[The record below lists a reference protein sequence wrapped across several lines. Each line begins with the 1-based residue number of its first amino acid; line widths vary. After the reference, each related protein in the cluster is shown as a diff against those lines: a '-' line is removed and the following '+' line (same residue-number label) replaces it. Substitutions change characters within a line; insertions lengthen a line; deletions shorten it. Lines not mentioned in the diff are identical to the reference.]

1 MSNATES
8 SPLSAALL
16 VVSVLAC
23 VVTIAA
29 GVVMLLDILRTLLV
43 ATHCLLP
50 FCPVVLPQS

>member
-8 SPLSAALL
+8 SALSAVLL
-16 VVSVLAC
+16 VVCVLAC

-29 GVVMLLDILRTLLV
+29 GVVKLMDILRTVVV

-50 FCPVVLPQS
+50 YCPTVLPQ